1 MKNDRSKAK
10 NNWQFIMLL
19 VSSFHYALCIVHYAL
34 ILRMRYFIR
43 LAYKGTNY
51 CGWQVQPNA
60 NTVQAELEKAL
71 TLLLGKTIEVVGCG
85 RTDTGV
91 HASDYYAHFDYN
103 QQIDTAHLL
112 YRLNKFLPN
121 DIGIKDIFRVNEE
134 AHARFSATARE
145 YKYYISK
152 IKDPFT
158 QGQSWFYYGKLDVD
172 LMNEAA
178 GFLLTINDF
187 KAFSRGNTD
196 VKTTLC
202 NVTYARWEELENKLV
217 FTIVANRFLRNMVR
231 AVVGTL
237 AEVGRGK
244 ISIEE
249 FKQIANSLDR
259 KEAGESAPA
268 EGLFLNRIEYPKE
281 VTCQL

>member
-1 MKNDRSKAK
+1 MQPLTINRQLRTI
-10 NNWQFIMLL
+10 N
-19 VSSFHYALCIVHYAL
+19 YLCK
-34 ILRMRYFIR
+34 MRYFIR
-43 LAYKGTNY
+43 LAYKGTAY

-71 TLLLGKTIEVVGCG
+71 SLLLGETIEVVGCG

-91 HASDYYAHFDYN
+91 HAADYYAHFNYN
-103 QQIDTAHLL
+103 QEIDTGHLL

-121 DIGIKDIFRVNEE
+121 DIGIKELFKVNED

-145 YKYYISK
+145 YKYYVSK
-152 IKDPFT
+152 IKDPFAE
-158 QGQSWFYYGKLDVD
+158 GQSWHYHGKLDVA

-178 GFLLTINDF
+178 AYLLTIDDF

-202 NVTYARWEELENKLV
+202 NVTHAHWEEQGHILI

-237 AEVGRGK
+237 TDVGRGK
-244 ISIEE
+244 MSIEE

-281 VTCQL
+281 IY